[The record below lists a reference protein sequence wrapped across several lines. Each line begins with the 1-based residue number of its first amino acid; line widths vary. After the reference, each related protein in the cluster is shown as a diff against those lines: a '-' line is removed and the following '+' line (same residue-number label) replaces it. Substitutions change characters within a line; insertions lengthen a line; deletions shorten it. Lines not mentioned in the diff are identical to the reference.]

1 MTLHVYTTDPQHQYA
16 ETLTADELQQ
26 IFPALDAHTR
36 SRLLRL
42 PRGAGLQVGNIY
54 VQRADA

>member
-1 MTLHVYTTDPQHQYA
+1 MRLHIYTTNPAHEYA
-16 ETLTADELQQ
+16 ETLTAEELQQ
-26 IFPALDAHTR
+26 MFPALDAHTR

-42 PRGAGLQVGNIY
+42 PRGGSLQVGNIY